1 MGERDLLD
9 NPKGIHAGVMA
20 ALFEGRSSLPGSC
33 CKQPGLWIMKKTP
46 PNRTAFNLY
55 LYSEKAC
62 VAGRSGLT
70 RTAEHHVDFVCDHIL
85 DSGSCRAQVLAGIK
99 VIRDAQTYTFG

>member
-1 MGERDLLD
+1 MGERDLPD

-33 CKQPGLWIMKKTP
+33 CKQPGLWIMKKRRPTG
-46 PNRTAFNLY
+46 RRLIFTFIQK
-55 LYSEKAC
+55 KAC

-99 VIRDAQTYTFG
+99 VIRMLQTYTCG